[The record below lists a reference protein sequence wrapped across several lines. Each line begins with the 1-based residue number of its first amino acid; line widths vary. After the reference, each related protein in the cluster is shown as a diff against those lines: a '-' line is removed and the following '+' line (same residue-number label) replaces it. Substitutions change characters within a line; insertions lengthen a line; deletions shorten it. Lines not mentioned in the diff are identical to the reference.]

1 MSFTFHNMYTVQYYH
16 EDRGEWRGAG
26 QGLGTRKEMK
36 QHMRNLADD
45 CGRTVSFRIIQV
57 ASK

>member
-1 MSFTFHNMYTVQYYH
+1 MYTVQYYH

-26 QGLGTRKEMK
+26 QGVGTRKKMK

-45 CGRTVSFRIIQV
+45 CGRTVSFRLIKV
-57 ASK
+57 ASD